1 MTSTDRFHEKVMC
14 LFISH
19 LHSHI
24 HSTRVGLFPLYP
36 MFILYLY
43 AQQLV
48 LVLECVR
55 SKSDLNFSLFA
66 SLRLPV
72 FVCCSDGYLTG
83 TLLAGYINTQV
94 GGAK

>member
-19 LHSHI
+19 LQSHI

-66 SLRLPV
+66 SLCLPV
-72 FVCCSDGYLTG
+72 RCISGGYFTG

>member
-43 AQQLV
+43 AQQ
-48 LVLECVR
+48 
-55 SKSDLNFSLFA
+55 FA

-72 FVCCSDGYLTG
+72 FVRCISGGYFTA